1 MTAPTTTRDQPE
13 ELSPIS
19 SAETARRDAHRW
31 QPPGLDFLFTAVF
44 ALFGF
49 AVGIERLSDNSFFI
63 HLTTG
68 RFILDHG
75 IPREDSYSFAA
86 SGTKFVAQSWLAEL
100 LYGVL
105 DRSFGPFGI
114 RVLGAL
120 TGAAITVLAF
130 RLALR
135 LSRERMRASLV
146 TVAALSGIYVLWSE
160 RPLLLGLLFFMI
172 LLWIVEV
179 PDCWVGRHAL
189 VALPVVFWLW
199 SNIHGTYALGF
210 LYLGLHLLGRW
221 LDGARPWE
229 GREKQ
234 LLLGAV
240 IAGAATFVNPYG
252 PALVFFPIHLLQRGD
267 ILRHIIEWAS
277 PNFHNLRGQA
287 LLLWLAVYMVVA
299 ARGRHRFSRR
309 DVVVTVPFLGLALWA
324 LRNVAIAPLVCLPA
338 VARAIAVDPEQ
349 AARTKAE
356 ERRGPIGIAFVVVLA
371 VIASAVF
378 VRAFSEADF
387 VTTTYP
393 VKAMNALERND
404 LIGRNLLMDDG
415 DAAYAVL
422 GWYPEQKV
430 FIDDRYDMY
439 PEKQIYD
446 YFDLSS
452 GGRRWA
458 KILDR
463 YDVEVIIWPKDEPLT
478 QLVERSGD
486 WTVIH
491 RDRGWVAFV
500 RNDLAP

>member
-1 MTAPTTTRDQPE
+1 
-13 ELSPIS
+13 
-19 SAETARRDAHRW
+19 
-31 QPPGLDFLFTAVF
+31 
-44 ALFGF
+44 
-49 AVGIERLSDNSFFI
+49 
-63 HLTTG
+63 
-68 RFILDHG
+68 
-75 IPREDSYSFAA
+75 
-86 SGTKFVAQSWLAEL
+86 
-100 LYGVL
+100 
-105 DRSFGPFGI
+105 
-114 RVLGAL
+114 
-120 TGAAITVLAF
+120 
-130 RLALR
+130 
-135 LSRERMRASLV
+135 
-146 TVAALSGIYVLWSE
+146 
-160 RPLLLGLLFFMI
+160 
-172 LLWIVEV
+172 
-179 PDCWVGRHAL
+179 
-189 VALPVVFWLW
+189 
-199 SNIHGTYALGF
+199 
-210 LYLGLHLLGRW
+210 
-221 LDGARPWE
+221 
-229 GREKQ
+229 
-234 LLLGAV
+234 
-240 IAGAATFVNPYG
+240 
-252 PALVFFPIHLLQRGD
+252 
-267 ILRHIIEWAS
+267 
-277 PNFHNLRGQA
+277 
-287 LLLWLAVYMVVA
+287 
-299 ARGRHRFSRR
+299 
-309 DVVVTVPFLGLALWA
+309 
-324 LRNVAIAPLVCLPA
+324 